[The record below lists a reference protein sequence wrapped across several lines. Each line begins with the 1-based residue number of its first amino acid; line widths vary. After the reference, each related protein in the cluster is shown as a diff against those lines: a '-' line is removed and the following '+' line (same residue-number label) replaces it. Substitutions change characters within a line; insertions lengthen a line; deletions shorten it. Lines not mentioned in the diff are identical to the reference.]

1 MIRSHKF
8 NTTVYGHA
16 MTERL
21 TKSDWLQQGLET
33 LASDGVDAL
42 KVGAMSQRLNVS
54 RGSFYWHF
62 RDIADFRRQLLQSW
76 QEHATEQ
83 VIRQMEAENPAS
95 PRLNNLMKRAF
106 AAERRIDR
114 AIRSWAAQDDDVAHV
129 VASVDARRV
138 DYIAKLLIADGVER
152 QNALPR
158 ATFIYWAFLG
168 QAVDMASRHSSIA
181 TAAMDDITG
190 LFSGKFRNRRRRAS
204 GNPKDGR
211 QDQEHD

>member
-1 MIRSHKF
+1 
-8 NTTVYGHA
+8 

-33 LASDGVDAL
+33 LANDGVGAL
-42 KVGAMSQRLNVS
+42 KVGAMAQRLNVS

-83 VIRQMEAENPAS
+83 VIQQMEAEDPAS

-106 AAERRIDR
+106 ATERRMDR
-114 AIRSWAAQDDDVAHV
+114 AVRSWAAQDDDVAHV

-138 DYIAKLLIADGVER
+138 DYIAKLLIAEGVER
-152 QNALPR
+152 RMALPR
-158 ATFIYWAFLG
+158 AVFIYWAFLG
-168 QAVDMASRHSSIA
+168 QAVDMAARHASIA

-190 LFSGKFRNRRRRAS
+190 LFTGRTGNGRKPVRRNAKNGKRDR
-204 GNPKDGR
+204 K
-211 QDQEHD
+211 HD